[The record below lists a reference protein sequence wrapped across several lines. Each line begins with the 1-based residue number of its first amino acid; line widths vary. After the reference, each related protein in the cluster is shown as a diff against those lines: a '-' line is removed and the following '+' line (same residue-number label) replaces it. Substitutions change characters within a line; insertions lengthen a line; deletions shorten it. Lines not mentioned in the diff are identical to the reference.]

1 MGGAMSVLIEC
12 SCHKKQSVRNK
23 VCSRCGQDIDR
34 LKKNQ
39 KARFWIDYL
48 VPDHGQRRE
57 FVGNSIEEAKAADG
71 KRRTQKVEGR
81 IFDML
86 PGINLSFNQLASWYL
101 NLAKVK
107 KELKSYRHV
116 KSNIETFNNEFGNT
130 MVANLRAEDLGKYQ
144 EKRTAEGKA
153 KSTVDK
159 DLRIVRRMVKMGC
172 DNNKL
177 ADICLKP
184 FSATSR
190 LLKHQSDN
198 ARKRVLTIAE
208 YIRLVDAAP
217 EHLRALLTMEYW
229 TGMRRGELLGLTW
242 QEVDLKKGFIR
253 LKAERTKEGKA
264 KSIPLNHVA
273 LEVLEA
279 AKKNRK
285 VIALDNSDHVFM
297 YKGRPLIN
305 NVSKSIVTACRK
317 AGIIYGQK
325 VEGGLRM
332 HDLRGSFKKNML
344 LAGVDKVWR
353 DTIMGHALQ
362 GMDKHYLQWDEGDE
376 LDALLTA
383 AMEKFSTFLDAE
395 MEKVR
400 QGQGGKLNLD
410 HILDLGGKNEQAKLS
425 RTA

>member
-1 MGGAMSVLIEC
+1 MM
-12 SCHKKQSVRNK
+12 
-23 VCSRCGQDIDR
+23 
-34 LKKNQ
+34 
-39 KARFWIDYL
+39 
-48 VPDHGQRRE
+48 
-57 FVGNSIEEAKAADG
+57 
-71 KRRTQKVEGR
+71 
-81 IFDML
+81 
-86 PGINLSFNQLASWYL
+86 PGIDLSFNQLAEWYL
-101 NLAKVK
+101 TLTKVK
-107 KELKSYRHV
+107 KELKSFRHV

-144 EKRTAEGKA
+144 EKRTADGIA

-172 DNNKL
+172 DNSKL

-208 YIRLVDAAP
+208 YIRLIDAAP

-253 LKAERTKEGKA
+253 LKAERTKEAKA
-264 KSIPLNHVA
+264 KSIPLNHAA

-297 YKGRPLIN
+297 YKGRPLTN
-305 NVSKSIVTACRK
+305 NVSKSIVTACRN

-344 LAGVDKVWR
+344 LAGVDKIWR

-362 GMDKHYLQWDEGDE
+362 GMDKHYLQWDDGDE
-376 LDALLTA
+376 LDGLLMA
-383 AMEKFSTFLDAE
+383 AMDKFTSYLDAE
-395 MEKVR
+395 IEKVR
-400 QGQGGKLNLD
+400 QSQGKKLNFD
-410 HILDLGGKNEQAKLS
+410 HILDLGGKNEQAELL